1 MEIYFVKKLNI
12 YILIPILA
20 FLISC
25 SAESTRIGLLE
36 EELNIKLPETYE
48 QVINS
53 TEGGN
58 DYEINI
64 ELKFQTAEFE
74 QIISQVKN
82 TKYYV
87 SKTHQGLD
95 SSIKQTIEADTTING
110 FWKRTNK
117 GFEFYKSR
125 NKNEP
130 VRATLDT
137 VGKILR
143 FNFIHL

>member
-1 MEIYFVKKLNI
+1 
-12 YILIPILA
+12 
-20 FLISC
+20 
-25 SAESTRIGLLE
+25 
-36 EELNIKLPETYE
+36 YE

-82 TKYYV
+82 SKYFV
-87 SKTHQGLD
+87 PIAQQGMD
-95 SSIKQTIEADTTING
+95 TSAIKTIEADTTING
-110 FWKRTNK
+110 FWKRTNQ
-117 GFEFYKSR
+117 GFEFYKST

-137 VGKILR
+137 IEQTLR
-143 FNFIHL
+143 FKFVHI